1 MCAGSS
7 HQWGT
12 HEEHANLGDSRTDRE
27 RFGAVHGTWRTRRN
41 RETGA
46 SISSG
51 MISASPGVTAPKHWH
66 PGEEIIYVLEGSL
79 EY

>member
-1 MCAGSS
+1 MKSTRILAIAVLIASGLALYMA
-7 HQWGT
+7 
-12 HEEHANLGDSRTDRE
+12 HAQQS
-27 RFGAVHGTWRTRRN
+27 
-41 RETGA
+41 GA